1 MNYFPIFANLAGRPV
16 LVVGGGS
23 VAARK
28 ISLLLDADAQV
39 RVVANQLN
47 AELSALAAENKIL
60 WLAEEFRAEHIRTV
74 FLIIAASSDQ
84 ALNRRVFQL
93 AESYQKPVNV
103 VDDRDYCSFIF
114 PSIINRNPIQIAVSS
129 SGSAPVLARLLRE
142 KLEALLPHSLGDMA
156 EISGRWRDAVKAK
169 LKSVTERRRFWEKQ
183 FNGRFAALVK
193 NRQNTLAEREL
204 AGQLEQSRQNDQ
216 GGFVSLVG
224 AGPGD
229 AGLLTLK
236 GLQEI
241 QQADVVLYDALVSD
255 GILSLVR
262 RDAERI
268 FVGKR
273 ARGDRT
279 PQEDT
284 NALMVRLAREGRRVV
299 RLKGGDP
306 FVFGRGGEELETL
319 ARHQI
324 PFSVVPGITA
334 AVGATAY
341 AGIPL
346 THRDYAQSAVF
357 VTGHRK
363 ADAPDIEW
371 QTLARSRQTLV
382 IYMGA
387 LKAALIA
394 ERLQQHGRSP
404 DTPAAVISQGTLPAQ
419 KTATGTLAN
428 LAELAETAPNPA
440 LIVIGEVVGLH
451 EKLAWFGE
459 NAKKES
465 NPAEH
470 AYFALDGLGT
480 GQEQQAA

>member
-28 ISLLLDADAQV
+28 ISLLLDAGAQV

-93 AESYQKPVNV
+93 AESCQKPVNV

-142 KLEALLPHSLGDMA
+142 KLEALLPPSLGDMA

-193 NRQNTLAEREL
+193 NQQTAQAEQEL
-204 AGQLEQSRQNDQ
+204 AKQLEQNYQ

-273 ARGDRT
+273 ARGGRT

-382 IYMGA
+382 IYMGT
-387 LKAALIA
+387 LKAAQIA
-394 ERLQQHGRSP
+394 ERLQQYGRPP
-404 DTPAAVISQGTLPAQ
+404 DTPAAVISHGTQ
-419 KTATGTLAN
+419 STQSTAIGTLAN
-428 LAELAETAPNPA
+428 LARLAENAPKPA
-440 LIVIGEVVGLH
+440 LIVVGEVVELH

-459 NAKKES
+459 NAKKAS

>member
-16 LVVGGGS
+16 LVVGGGA

-28 ISLLLDADAQV
+28 ISLLLKAGAEV
-39 RVVANQLN
+39 RVAAKHLN

-84 ALNRRVFQL
+84 ALNRRVFHL
-93 AESYQKPVNV
+93 AESCQKPVNV
-103 VDDRDYCSFIF
+103 VDDRDHCSFIF
-114 PSIINRNPIQIAVSS
+114 PSVIDRNPVQIAVSS

-142 KLEALLPHSLGDMA
+142 RLEALLPPSLGDMA
-156 EISGRWRDAVKAK
+156 EISGRWRDAVKGK

-273 ARGDRT
+273 ARGGRT

-382 IYMGA
+382 IYMGT

-394 ERLQQHGRSP
+394 ERLQQYGRPP
-404 DTPAAVISQGTLPAQ
+404 DTPAAVISHGTQ
-419 KTATGTLAN
+419 STQSTAIGTLAN
-428 LAELAETAPNPA
+428 LARLAENAPKPA
-440 LIVIGEVVGLH
+440 LIVVGEVVGLH

>member
-142 KLEALLPHSLGDMA
+142 K
-156 EISGRWRDAVKAK
+156 
-169 LKSVTERRRFWEKQ
+169 
-183 FNGRFAALVK
+183 
-193 NRQNTLAEREL
+193 
-204 AGQLEQSRQNDQ
+204 
-216 GGFVSLVG
+216 
-224 AGPGD
+224 
-229 AGLLTLK
+229 
-236 GLQEI
+236 
-241 QQADVVLYDALVSD
+241 ADVVLYDALVSD

>member
-28 ISLLLDADAQV
+28 ISLLLDAGAQV

-93 AESYQKPVNV
+93 AESCQKPVNV

-142 KLEALLPHSLGDMA
+142 KLEALLPPSLGDMA

-193 NRQNTLAEREL
+193 NQQTAQAEQEL
-204 AGQLEQSRQNDQ
+204 AKQLEQNYQ

-273 ARGDRT
+273 ARGGRT

-324 PFSVVPGITA
+324 PFSVVPCITA

-459 NAKKES
+459 NGEGENRVGQAY
-465 NPAEH
+465 PA
-470 AYFALDGLGT
+470 LGGLNA
-480 GQEQQAA
+480 GQRAA